1 MCNNDKKN
9 VSFLFEQLDYTEPA
23 YLMGSLVTDSAS
35 MWVPYTALLLHAYLF
50 LSLLINSLKGG
61 VLASHLP
68 LTDVWSLLDLGCVR
82 SQAVSLVTA
91 RSKPHLDQLESPD
104 MKLDILGF
112 KKYDQN
118 QL

>member
-23 YLMGSLVTDSAS
+23 YLMGSLVTNSVS

-50 LSLLINSLKGG
+50 LSLLINSLIGG

-68 LTDVWSLLDLGCVR
+68 DVWSLLDLGCVGHKQ
-82 SQAVSLVTA
+82 SVS
-91 RSKPHLDQLESPD
+91 
-104 MKLDILGF
+104 
-112 KKYDQN
+112 
-118 QL
+118 